1 MILEKHFSFDPAK
14 GLEATN
20 QTAIDAFIRGKAKHF
35 SDCNNWLS
43 KAERMALLDEINRMF
58 DEDEQSIDVD
68 LSKLAPTLY
77 YEKIDKRNAI
87 MYFDYL
93 YLLGAISWDV
103 FDKPGNRLVD
113 VQNGI
118 HGAVS
123 TADIMCVAYNDMIMH
138 KRTGD
143 IVFVPS
149 AALILA
155 TLVESQC
162 KIKFKEYYTQ
172 NKLDELEAIINAG
185 TYTPSAEDNTLIDCL
200 RHRRKDYN
208 AVYVESLGAIELF
221 QRTGITIDP
230 DGKRLLDN
238 TLTLN
243 QLVQYS
249 EFRNVVEPAFLVA
262 LERIFG
268 TRNLNL
274 RNDAAHGGFGYRNY
288 YFAAVAGTLYNLVTM
303 ISEDMHMK

>member
-1 MILEKHFSFDPAK
+1 MILEKHFSFDPVK
-14 GLEATN
+14 GMVATN
-20 QTAIDAFIRGKAKHF
+20 QPAIDTFIRGKVKYF
-35 SDCNNWLS
+35 SDCKKWLS
-43 KAERMALLDEINRMF
+43 KTERWALLDEINRMF

-77 YEKIDKRNAI
+77 YDKIDKRNAI

-93 YLLGAISWDV
+93 FILGVISWEV
-103 FDKPGNRLVD
+103 FDKPGNRLID

-123 TADIMCVAYNDMIMH
+123 TADIMRVAYNDMIMH
-138 KRTGD
+138 KSAGD

-149 AALILA
+149 ATLILV

-162 KIKFKEYYTQ
+162 KIKFKEFYTQ

-200 RHRRKDYN
+200 RHKRKDYN
-208 AVYVESLGAIELF
+208 AVYVESMGAIELF
-221 QRTGITIDP
+221 QRAGISIDT
-230 DGKRLLDN
+230 DGERLLEN

-249 EFRNVVEPAFLVA
+249 EFRNVVEPAFLLA

-268 TRNLNL
+268 TKNLNL

-288 YFAAVAGTLYNLVTM
+288 YFAAVVGTLYNLVTM
-303 ISEDMHMK
+303 ISEDMHMR

>member
-1 MILEKHFSFDPAK
+1 MSICLYRLLRKRKRMILEKHFSFNPAK

-20 QTAIDAFIRGKAKHF
+20 QPDMDAFIRGKAKHF
-35 SDCNNWLS
+35 SDCKNWLS
-43 KAERMALLDEINRMF
+43 KTERLALLDEINRMF
-58 DEDEQSIDVD
+58 DEDEQNIDVD

-77 YEKIDKRNAI
+77 SDKIEKRNAI

-93 YLLGAISWDV
+93 YVLGAISWDV
-103 FDKPGNRLVD
+103 FDRPGNRLVD

-123 TADIMCVAYNDMIMH
+123 TADIMCVAYNDMITH

-162 KIKFKEYYTQ
+162 KIKFREYYTQ

-185 TYTPSAEDNTLIDCL
+185 TYSPL
-200 RHRRKDYN
+200 
-208 AVYVESLGAIELF
+208 
-221 QRTGITIDP
+221 
-230 DGKRLLDN
+230 KR
-238 TLTLN
+238 
-243 QLVQYS
+243 
-249 EFRNVVEPAFLVA
+249 
-262 LERIFG
+262 I
-268 TRNLNL
+268 
-274 RNDAAHGGFGYRNY
+274 
-288 YFAAVAGTLYNLVTM
+288 
-303 ISEDMHMK
+303 